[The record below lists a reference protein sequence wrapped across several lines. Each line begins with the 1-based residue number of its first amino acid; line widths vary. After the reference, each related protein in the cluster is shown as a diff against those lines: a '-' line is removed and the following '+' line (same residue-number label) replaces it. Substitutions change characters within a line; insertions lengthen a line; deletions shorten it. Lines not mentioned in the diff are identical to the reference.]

1 LYFLLAQNFSRIKTF
16 CLSQKMQSETSKQ
29 QLAQKLQ
36 QKKREYEQLEQEYL
50 DSVAEEEN
58 TQHRQIND
66 ALNRLCKR
74 LADAPKPEKNV
85 SEQYYMFLLYPHE
98 QGYYEMHAGG
108 LILNDD
114 QTLTYSEYKGFS
126 RNSMPCYRYVV
137 NRHDVEPDEADK
149 TLFKQYGVRYRI
161 IMCGPKA
168 KEFKK
173 QL

>member
-1 LYFLLAQNFSRIKTF
+1 
-16 CLSQKMQSETSKQ
+16 
-29 QLAQKLQ
+29 
-36 QKKREYEQLEQEYL
+36 LEQEYL

-74 LADAPKPEKNV
+74 LAEAPKPEKNV

-108 LILNDD
+108 LELNDD

-126 RNSMPCYRYVV
+126 RNSMPCYRYVA
-137 NRHDVEPDEADK
+137 NRQDVEPDEADK
-149 TLFKQYGVRYRI
+149 ALFKQHGVRYRI